1 MHMNS
6 FSIHKKEKIRSRT
19 STVVHRQGRRRRWRR
34 HRFWRRM
41 RRLRWVPFLQP

>member
-19 STVVHRQGRRRRWRR
+19 SMVVHRQGRRRRWQR